1 MKRLN
6 KKGFT
11 LVELLAV
18 IIILAIVVTI
28 SIPAITNV
36 INDSK
41 NSSLG
46 VAANA
51 AEKYIG
57 DQYSLMAVDAS
68 MVDEAFKGII
78 TTYEAKSYV
87 LNVGTDADDAL
98 IKAMGFNTTDVTKV
112 TVEIKNDDTVC
123 VTVNSIP
130 TSSKFYTTEFWDATG
145 ANVIDE
151 TKTKNKSKSC

>member
-18 IIILAIVVTI
+18 IIILAIVVTV

-87 LNVGTDADDAL
+87 LKADNGDHAKL
-98 IKAMGFNTTDVTKV
+98 IKAMGFNTTDVTQV
-112 TVEIKNDDTVC
+112 TVQIKNDDTVC
-123 VTVNSIP
+123 VTVDSIP

-145 ANVIDE
+145 ANV
-151 TKTKNKSKSC
+151 KTGANNKSKSC

>member
-18 IIILAIVVTI
+18 IIILAIVVTV

-68 MVDEAFKGII
+68 MVDSAFKGKI
-78 TTYEAKSYV
+78 TTYAAASYDLDV
-87 LNVGTDADDAL
+87 SNDVDAAL
-98 IKAMGFNTTDVTKV
+98 IKAMGFNTTDVKTV
-112 TVEIKNDDTVC
+112 TVKINDDDTVC

-130 TSSKFYTTEFWDATG
+130 TSSKFYTTKFWDTTG
-145 ANVIDE
+145 ANV
-151 TKTKNKSKSC
+151 KTGANNKSKSC